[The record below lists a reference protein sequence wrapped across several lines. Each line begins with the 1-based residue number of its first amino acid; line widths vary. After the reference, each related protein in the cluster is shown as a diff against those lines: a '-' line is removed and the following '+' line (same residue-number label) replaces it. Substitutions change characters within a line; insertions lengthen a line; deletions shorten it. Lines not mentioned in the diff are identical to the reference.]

1 MTIAGWTPTMTFMEW
16 GELLS
21 YVVTIVGLPL
31 AIIVFIYE
39 QRKDRQ
45 NDDEEVYQRLSD
57 EYTTFLKLVLEHAD
71 LHLLR
76 SSPNLPPLNEEQMER
91 KFLLIGILVA
101 LFERAYLLVYD
112 DKMNKQTRRM
122 WQTWDD
128 YMREWCRREDFRSM
142 MVAHLNG
149 EDPDF
154 QAYIQR
160 IANEERL
167 AGK

>member
-1 MTIAGWTPTMTFMEW
+1 MTMMEW

-21 YVVTIVGLPL
+21 YVVTVIGLPL

-39 QRKDRQ
+39 QRKERQ
-45 NDDEEVYQRLSD
+45 HDDEEVYQRLSD

-76 SSPNLPPLNEEQMER
+76 TAPNLPPLNEEQMER

-112 DKMNKQTRRM
+112 EQMNKQTRRM

-128 YMREWCRREDFRSM
+128 YMREWCRREDFRAM
-142 MVAHLNG
+142 MVSHLNG

-160 IANEERL
+160 IAEEERK
-167 AGK
+167 A

>member
-1 MTIAGWTPTMTFMEW
+1 MTFMEW
-16 GELLS
+16 SELLS
-21 YVVTIVGLPL
+21 YIVTVIGLPM

-39 QRKDRQ
+39 QRKERQ
-45 NDDEEVYQRLSD
+45 SDDEEVYQRLSD

-76 SSPNLPPLNEEQMER
+76 SAPNLPPLNEEQMER

-112 DKMNKQTRRM
+112 DHMNKQTRRM

-128 YMREWCRREDFRSM
+128 YMREWCRREDFRAM
-142 MVAHLNG
+142 MVSHLKG

-160 IANEERL
+160 IAEEESQI
-167 AGK
+167 GGH